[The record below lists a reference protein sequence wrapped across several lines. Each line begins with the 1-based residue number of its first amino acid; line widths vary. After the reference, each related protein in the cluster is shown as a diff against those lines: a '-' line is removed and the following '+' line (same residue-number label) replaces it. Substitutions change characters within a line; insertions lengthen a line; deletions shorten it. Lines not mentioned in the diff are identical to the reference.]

1 MKNNINYISVNKAKV
16 HNLKDVSIDIPKNTI
31 TVITGP
37 SGSGKS
43 SLAFDTIYAEGQ
55 RRYIE
60 SLSSYARQFLGQQ
73 QAPEVESITGL
84 SPAIAIDQKTTS
96 KNPRS
101 TVGTIT
107 EVYDYLRVLFAR
119 AGDLFCEQTGEII
132 RSYTPGQI
140 TKSLLSLSDKTKVH
154 LIIDIDGKD
163 LSTRKLN
170 IEKYRSMGF
179 SRFSINGEIKLIEDE
194 DIKSLKAKDEIYVVI
209 DRILIKKGIE
219 KRLTDSIEYAYKLNN
234 GVLKVLIDD
243 ELSVY
248 SEHNISPQTGE
259 KLPALEPRLFSF
271 NSPIGACS
279 TCNGIGQSKVFSRS
293 SLIFDDSLPVLKG
306 AIPVITKKNS
316 FINKMIESVMK
327 EEGIELKTSLKD
339 APKKFVNILFEGSK
353 KSYKYKFKSE
363 NSNFE
368 FEKPFPGII
377 EWLYKKY
384 TETSSEKVRVD
395 LESYMTIKTCHT
407 CNGKRLNSI
416 ALSTKIDGKNII
428 DLCECSIAES
438 LNFFKDLKLDGTKK
452 IIAEKL
458 LKEISGRLSF
468 LSDVGLNYLTLNRS
482 AGTLSGG
489 EAQRIRLAT
498 QIGSAL
504 SGVLYV
510 LDEPS
515 IGLHQRDNTRLIKTL
530 KELRDLG
537 NTVLVVEHDE
547 ETMAE
552 SDYIIDLG
560 PGAGI
565 HGGEIVHH
573 AKASDFIKSKDS
585 MTAQYLSGKSKI
597 EIPLKRRE
605 GDGMI
610 KLSGAKF
617 NNLKNITIEVPQHT
631 LTCIT
636 GVSGSGKSTLVH
648 EVLIPAI
655 KSRVSKKAHQSIYEK
670 TNYKSITGISNIK
683 SIIELDQSPI
693 GRTPNSNPA
702 TYAGVF
708 DDVRKLF
715 ASTNESQIRGYKQ
728 GRFSFNVKGGR
739 CEECEGNGVKK
750 IEMHFLPDVFIT
762 CPDCYGKRYN
772 EETLSVLYR
781 GKNIADILAMTVEEA
796 YEFFQNHPKLSRV
809 LKTMNDVGLGYIK
822 LGQSATTLSGGEA
835 QRLKLSREL
844 AKKTKGHTL
853 YVLDEPTTGLHF
865 EDIKILLKALN
876 SLVDQGNS
884 MIIIEHNLDVIKV
897 ADHIIDLGPEGGD
910 GGGEI
915 VTTGTPEEVAKV
927 KHSHTGVYLKAT
939 LDKK

>member
-1 MKNNINYISVNKAKV
+1 MKSKNFISVNKARV
-16 HNLKDVSIDIPKNTI
+16 HNLKNVSIDIPKNTL

-73 QAPEVESITGL
+73 QAPDVESISGL

-119 AGDLFCEQTGEII
+119 VGDLYCPETNEII
-132 RSYTPGQI
+132 KSYTPGSI
-140 TKSLLSLSDKTKVH
+140 TKDLMSNKEKTKIH
-154 LIIDIDGKD
+154 LMVKINADNTK
-163 LSTRKLN
+163 TQKLN
-170 IEKYRSMGF
+170 IEKFRSMGF
-179 SRFSINGEIKLIEDE
+179 SRFYINGDISMIEE
-194 DIKSLKAKDEIYVVI
+194 YEGSITSKDEVYAVI
-209 DRILIKKGIE
+209 DRVLIKDGIE
-219 KRLTDSIEYAYKLNN
+219 KRLTDSIEYGYKLGD
-234 GVLKVLIDD
+234 GVLHVLIGED
-243 ELSVY
+243 LKVY
-248 SEHNISPQTGE
+248 SEHNISPVTGE
-259 KLPALEPRLFSF
+259 KLPSLEPRLFSF

-279 TCNGIGQSKVFSRS
+279 TCNGIGQSKVFGTD
-293 SLIFDDSLPVLKG
+293 SLIFDDSLPILGG
-306 AIPVITKKNS
+306 AIPVVTKKNS
-316 FINKMIESVMK
+316 FINKMIECVMA
-327 EEGIELKTSLKD
+327 EEGLDKKATLQD
-339 APKKFVNILFEGSK
+339 APKKFINILFNGSK

-368 FEKPFPGII
+368 FSKPFPGII
-377 EWLYKKY
+377 DWLHKKY
-384 TETSSEKVRVD
+384 NETSSEKVRID
-395 LESYMTIKTCHT
+395 LENYMTIKTCHS
-407 CNGKRLNSI
+407 CGGKRLNQI
-416 ALSTKIDGKNII
+416 ALSTLIDGHNII
-428 DLCECSIAES
+428 DLCDIPLEDTYQY
-438 LNFFKDLKLDGTKK
+438 FKKMKLTGVKK
-452 IIAEKL
+452 TIAEKL
-458 LKEISGRLSF
+458 LKEIVGRLKF
-468 LSDVGLNYLTLNRS
+468 LNDVGLNYLTLNRS

-515 IGLHQRDNTRLIKTL
+515 IGLHQRDNTRLIQTL
-530 KELRDLG
+530 KELRDIG

-547 ETMAE
+547 ETMLE

-565 HGGEIVHH
+565 HGGEITAHGDVKKFVKDKNSLT
-573 AKASDFIKSKDS
+573 AKYLGGSHKISVPDERRFHDEYIKLTEAKHNNLQNV
-585 MTAQYLSGKSKI
+585 TI
-597 EIPLKRRE
+597 EIPH
-605 GDGMI
+605 
-610 KLSGAKF
+610 
-617 NNLKNITIEVPQHT
+617 EV

-648 EVLIPAI
+648 EVLIPAV
-655 KSRVSKKAHQSIYEK
+655 KSKLTKKNRTIYEK
-670 TNYKSITGISNIK
+670 TNYKSITGIQKIK

-702 TYAGVF
+702 TYSGLF
-708 DDVRKLF
+708 DDIRKLY
-715 ASTNESQIRGYKQ
+715 SNTPESQVRGYKQ

-762 CPDCYGKRYN
+762 CPECHGKRYN

-781 GKNIADILAMTVEEA
+781 GKNIADILNMTIEEA
-796 YEFFQNHPKLSRV
+796 ATFFENHPRLKRI
-809 LKTMNDVGLGYIK
+809 LKTMNDVGLGYLK
-822 LGQSATTLSGGEA
+822 LGQPATTLSGGEA
-835 QRLKLSREL
+835 QRLKLSKEL

-865 EDIKILLKALN
+865 EDVNVLLKAIN
-876 SLVDQGNS
+876 SLVNQGNTVVV
-884 MIIIEHNLDVIKV
+884 IEHNLDVIKV
-897 ADHIIDLGPEGGD
+897 ADHIIDLGPEGGNK
-910 GGGEI
+910 GGTI
-915 VTTGTPEEVAKV
+915 VGTGTPEEIAKI
-927 KHSHTGVYLKAT
+927 KSSHTGNYIKEVLK
-939 LDKK
+939 KK